1 MSWRSVPL
9 QLCAAAMGSILLGGC
24 GQLSDELG
32 YNGVGIPSPVNIAAF
47 YEETDKGV
55 ALSGGGRLTAGE
67 YLLTSLSYTNEKCHI
82 FFEKLEAFKQD
93 SQFLDTILAAA
104 IAAGSPLL
112 SLNAS
117 AEAIA
122 NVTSG
127 IASANL
133 LNKHKNDIY
142 AFATFKESLKQHVIA
157 EMADFQAKRGLDL
170 YAQSQL
176 GIVPDYVDEG
186 SIKKVALRT
195 SPVTHVRV
203 SEKRVGSFLNSKS
216 TAHHLLAR
224 SIAADYAAICSLA
237 NMRRIIEASLNATTR
252 QSGARNGNP
261 IAPSTSDTVAKT
273 ETPREGQLPK
283 VPPGG

>member
-1 MSWRSVPL
+1 MVWRNVPR
-9 QLCAAAMGSILLGGC
+9 QLSAVVMGSVLLGGC
-24 GQLSDELG
+24 GQLSNEFG
-32 YNGVGIPSPVNIAAF
+32 HNGVGIPAPTEIAAF
-47 YEETDKGV
+47 YEETDKGS
-55 ALSGGGRLTAGE
+55 ALSKGRRLKAGE
-67 YLLTSLSYTNEKCHI
+67 YLLTSLTYTNEKCHV

-93 SQFLDTILAAA
+93 SEFLDKVLTAA

-127 IASANL
+127 IASASL
-133 LNKHKNDIY
+133 LNQHKTDIY

-170 YAQSQL
+170 YAQWEM
-176 GIVPDYVDEG
+176 GVVPDYVEQG
-186 SIKKVALRT
+186 GIKKLALRT
-195 SPVTHVRV
+195 NPQTYINV
-203 SEKRVGSFLNSKS
+203 SEPKAVSYLKS
-216 TAHHLLAR
+216 DSPSHLLLAR

-237 NMRRIIEASLNATTR
+237 NMRRIIEASLNVTTTQSSATL
-252 QSGARNGNP
+252 GNP

-273 ETPREGQLPK
+273 ETPREGQ
-283 VPPGG
+283 VPQAPNGG